1 MLLFVDY
8 LRINGYSRI
17 HSSPNMVKYR
27 HAYYEACNIM
37 INQSAHKAHLS
48 EYFSMQDVF
57 RAPTDY
63 EFENEITSNAALL
76 QQRRMG
82 AKSAKDAVG
91 LGEDADED
99 LIDDDEVDLNDL
111 SNEH

>member
-37 INQSAHKAHLS
+37 IDQSAHKMHLS
-48 EYFSMQDVF
+48 EFFSMQDVF
-57 RAPTDY
+57 RAPTDH
-63 EFENEITSNAALL
+63 EFENEITSSAALL
-76 QQRRMG
+76 QQRRMS
-82 AKSAKDAVG
+82 AKSAKDADG
-91 LGEDADED
+91 LGEDGED
-99 LIDDDEVDLNDL
+99 DLLDDDEVDLNDL